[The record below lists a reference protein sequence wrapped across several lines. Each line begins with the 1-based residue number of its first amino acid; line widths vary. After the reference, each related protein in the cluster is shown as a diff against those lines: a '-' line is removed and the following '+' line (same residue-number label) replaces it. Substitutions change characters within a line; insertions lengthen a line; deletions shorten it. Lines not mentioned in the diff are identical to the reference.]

1 MAPNLDIFMTTFP
14 YSGKIFLAEEYFFMV
29 LAADLRNKILP
40 FAPKPGYFSR
50 TPGST
55 PPKATAQR
63 MLTRYP
69 KLNRR
74 RVALA
79 VDDSPNA
86 MRAVRFA
93 ARDIVD
99 ADSDAVLITAV
110 HPGQGN
116 PGKEGQRVLDHH
128 KAQLLRCGLAESRIS
143 TITVKCKDRESIG
156 DAVCKTVKRQ
166 NCDHVVLGSRGL
178 SSVQQNVLHLVGL
191 GSVGEHVA
199 HHAHVPVTIVPPITP
214 VEEMI
219 TVRGARVGVKRK
231 K

>member
-14 YSGKIFLAEEYFFMV
+14 YGGKFFLAEEYFFMV

-63 MLTRYP
+63 MPTRLP

-199 HHAHVPVTIVPPITP
+199 HNAHVPVTIVPPITP

>member
-1 MAPNLDIFMTTFP
+1 MMEDQSGFSGPRRSTFFWFSLRIFATRFSQSTRTR
-14 YSGKIFLAEEYFFMV
+14 IFFVWLLV
-29 LAADLRNKILP
+29 
-40 FAPKPGYFSR
+40 FSR
-50 TPGST
+50 TPGQY

-231 K
+231 N

>member
-14 YSGKIFLAEEYFFMV
+14 YVGKFFLAEEYFFMV

-214 VEEMI
+214 VEEII

>member
-1 MAPNLDIFMTTFP
+1 MAPNLDIFMSTFP
-14 YSGKIFLAEEYFFMV
+14 YVGKFFLAEEYFFMV

>member
-1 MAPNLDIFMTTFP
+1 
-14 YSGKIFLAEEYFFMV
+14 
-29 LAADLRNKILP
+29 
-40 FAPKPGYFSR
+40 
-50 TPGST
+50 
-55 PPKATAQR
+55 

-110 HPGQGN
+110 HSGQGN
-116 PGKEGQRVLDHH
+116 LGKEGQRVLDHH

-199 HHAHVPVTIVPPITP
+199 HNAHVPVTIVPPITP

>member
-14 YSGKIFLAEEYFFMV
+14 YVGKFFLAEEYFFMV

>member
-14 YSGKIFLAEEYFFMV
+14 YVGKFFLAEEYFFMV

-178 SSVQQNVLHLVGL
+178 SSVQQNVIHLVGL

-214 VEEMI
+214 VEEII

>member
-14 YSGKIFLAEEYFFMV
+14 YVGKFFLAEEYFFMV

-63 MLTRYP
+63 MPTRLP

>member
-1 MAPNLDIFMTTFP
+1 MAIFR
-14 YSGKIFLAEEYFFMV
+14 GER
-29 LAADLRNKILP
+29 AAHL
-40 FAPKPGYFSR
+40 
-50 TPGST
+50 
-55 PPKATAQR
+55 TADDEMMR
-63 MLTRYP
+63 A
-69 KLNRR
+69 KGRR

-110 HPGQGN
+110 HSGQGN
-116 PGKEGQRVLDHH
+116 LGKEGQRVLDHH

-214 VEEMI
+214 VKEII

>member
-1 MAPNLDIFMTTFP
+1 MMP
-14 YSGKIFLAEEYFFMV
+14 
-29 LAADLRNKILP
+29 
-40 FAPKPGYFSR
+40 
-50 TPGST
+50 
-55 PPKATAQR
+55 
-63 MLTRYP
+63 TRYP
-69 KLNRR
+69 KLSRR

-116 PGKEGQRVLDHH
+116 PGEEGQRVLDHH

-143 TITVKCKDRESIG
+143 TITVKCKDRESTG
-156 DAVCKTVKRQ
+156 DAVCRTVKRQ
-166 NCDHVVLGSRGL
+166 NCDHVVVGSRGL
-178 SSVQQNVLHLVGL
+178 SAFQQNLLYFVGL
-191 GSVGEHVA
+191 GSVAEQVA
-199 HHAHVPVTIVPPITP
+199 HHAHVPVTIVPPRTP

-219 TVRGARVGVKRK
+219 TVRGAGVGVKRK

>member
-1 MAPNLDIFMTTFP
+1 MP
-14 YSGKIFLAEEYFFMV
+14 
-29 LAADLRNKILP
+29 
-40 FAPKPGYFSR
+40 
-50 TPGST
+50 
-55 PPKATAQR
+55 
-63 MLTRYP
+63 TRYP
-69 KLNRR
+69 KLSRR

-110 HPGQGN
+110 RPGQGN
-116 PGKEGQRVLDHH
+116 PGEEGQRVLDHH

-143 TITVKCKDRESIG
+143 TITVKCKDRESTG
-156 DAVCKTVKRQ
+156 DAICRTVKRQ
-166 NCDHVVLGSRGL
+166 NCDHVVVGSRGL
-178 SSVQQNVLHLVGL
+178 SAFQQNLLYFVGL
-191 GSVGEHVA
+191 GSVAEQVA
-199 HHAHVPVTIVPPITP
+199 HHAHVPVTIVPPRTP

-219 TVRGARVGVKRK
+219 TVRGAGVGVKRK

>member
-1 MAPNLDIFMTTFP
+1 MPISQMWRTFA
-14 YSGKIFLAEEYFFMV
+14 SLELEEYFFWFS
-29 LAADLRNKILP
+29 LRIPQKILP
-40 FAPKPGYFSR
+40 FAPDLRIFFSFFPRKPGSI
-50 TPGST
+50 
-55 PPKATAQR
+55 PKATAQR

-110 HPGQGN
+110 HSGQGN
-116 PGKEGQRVLDHH
+116 LGKEGQRVLDHH

-214 VEEMI
+214 VEEII